1 MSAVQSRSV
10 PERSCYHI
18 RTLADQTPLPTLLV
32 DSDMLFHPFS
42 TRTSTGD
49 DLFRPQTI
57 GPSPPTHSQPLDRY
71 DDNKLVCRFWSSRQP
86 RLAADH
92 PKPATGGSA
101 AICPVCEH
109 RRGHGMGRT
118 CLALLCRTR
127 TDPHT
132 GRTVEDD
139 VGVLCGRGAVVV
151 CKRRHATPSARLDL
165 SCDAA

>member
-10 PERSCYHI
+10 LARCCYHI
-18 RTLADQTPLPTLLV
+18 GSSADQMPLPTLLV
-32 DSDMLFHPFS
+32 DSDMLVHPFS
-42 TRTSTGD
+42 TRTSARD
-49 DLFRPQTI
+49 DLFRQKTLR
-57 GPSPPTHSQPLDRY
+57 PSPTTDSQPLDRY
-71 DDNKLVCRFWSSRQP
+71 DYIKFVCRFWSSRQP

-118 CLALLCRTR
+118 CFTLLCRTR
-127 TDPHT
+127 TDPHP

-139 VGVLCGRGAVVV
+139 VGVLCGRGAVIV